1 MKKYL
6 IMAAGLACL
15 LSESCKKDEP
25 TPAGGNN
32 TGSTPEAVTVLKDG
46 SGFSQS
52 TNVMVKLT
60 EMNSG
65 SVGKLGLYDFNI
77 DNANQLNLAYY
88 DEWQSQQ
95 DKIKTG
101 YRKAFDFSS
110 KKEIKV
116 SNETE
121 NPLSRQNYVTG
132 ALAFMPYT
140 AKFVS
145 FSYSDW
151 GSRGYSQGFFG
162 GDISADL
169 PMAPTWQGN
178 YSGGIAYYNVYAEQ
192 KLNGGKHYL
201 LVNLLASSTVLSMY
215 EYLTPAMPPLG
226 SVRPDKPVLA
236 NFPEP
241 RHLDGQGKSVVI
253 SVRADSV
260 LAYKI
265 NNVMSPAKIYT
276 LTGGLIST
284 GFNKDL
290 TYTFQRHYSADGRKM
305 SMLVCEPVSKKY
317 WTYTYDFTA
326 DVLTQV
332 LDAADLPYAG
342 DGSDID
348 MDEAGNVYYSGVAG
362 NGSNTNGVSIYKRS
376 RSGVNLVG
384 ADNFLKFGE
393 IVKLRYING
402 KVHLAVTGNVSGVK
416 AWAQLSVISQN

>member
-1 MKKYL
+1 MKKSL
-6 IMAAGLACL
+6 IVAANLACL
-15 LSESCKKDEP
+15 LFASCKKDADNTNP
-25 TPAGGNN
+25 GNN
-32 TGSTPEAVTVLKDG
+32 SETPQIVTVLKDG
-46 SGFSQS
+46 SGFNQS
-52 TNVMVKLT
+52 ADVMVKLT
-60 EMNSG
+60 EMNTG
-65 SVGKLGLYDFNI
+65 SVGKLGMYDFNI
-77 DNANQLNLAYY
+77 DNTNQLNLAYY

-101 YRKAFDFSS
+101 YRKAFDFAS
-110 KKEIKV
+110 KKEKTV

-132 ALAFMPYT
+132 TIEFMPFSPR
-140 AKFVS
+140 FVS

-151 GSRGYSQGFFG
+151 GSRGYSQGFIG
-162 GDISADL
+162 GDKTAEL

-178 YSGGIAYYNVYAEQ
+178 YSGGIAYYNAYAEQ

-201 LVNLLASSTVLSMY
+201 LVNLLSSSSVLSPY

-226 SVRPDKPVLA
+226 SVRPERPVLA

-276 LTGGLIST
+276 QTGRAIST
-284 GFNKDL
+284 GLDK
-290 TYTFQRHYSADGRKM
+290 TGSYTVKRHYNADGSKM
-305 SMLVCEPVSKKY
+305 SMLVCEPNTKKY
-317 WTYTYDFTA
+317 WTYTYDFSA
-326 DVLTQV
+326 DVLTAV
-332 LDAADLPYAG
+332 LNDADLPYSAEG
-342 DGSDID
+342 TD
-348 MDEAGNVYYSGVAG
+348 MDLDEEGNVYYSGIAG
-362 NGSNTNGVSIYKRS
+362 NGSNTSGVSIYKRS
-376 RSGVNLVG
+376 RAGTNLVG

-393 IVKLRYING
+393 VVKLRHING

-416 AWAQLSVISQN
+416 AWAQLSILSQN